1 MESEVL
7 DHTKPSN
14 AMLLDLVVV
23 VGGGAGVVVKAVD
36 RGRLC

>member
-23 VGGGAGVVVKAVD
+23 VGGGAG
-36 RGRLC
+36 GCQGG